1 MERILVERKK
11 VLKAMVKDFI
21 KKIKTPLLNRQLFRE
36 YKISDE
42 FLNEFVLKF
51 RNDKRIVK
59 NTIQEIIENKDMMI
73 DYLIEKEKLQNNV
86 FGISLNLLN
95 LALEENGQKIYSN
108 SKDFIEKIEKILETE
123 KINEEFSFKNFFEI
137 VSKKGIDIYFF
148 KNKTGRYNKAKNPS
162 EFENYCNNFL
172 IEKIT
177 DKETRRLKSDFLE
190 VIRYFSKMVS
200 DYYTYS
206 LGTFGGLNPTPY
218 GLFELEEKETLK
230 YKINLFLN
238 DFENEKTNNFFGIKE
253 VFLKLV

>member
-1 MERILVERKK
+1 MERILIERKK

-21 KKIKTPLLNRQLFRE
+21 KKIKTPLLNGQLFRE

-73 DYLIEKEKLQNNV
+73 DYLIEKEKFQNNV

-206 LGTFGGLNPTPY
+206 LGKFVGLNPTPY

-238 DFENEKTNNFFGIKE
+238 DFKNEKTDNFFGIKE

>member
-21 KKIKTPLLNRQLFRE
+21 KKIKTPLLNGQLFRE

-73 DYLIEKEKLQNNV
+73 DYLIEKEKFQNNV

-95 LALEENGQKIYSN
+95 LALEENGEKIYSN

-123 KINEEFSFKNFFEI
+123 KNKEFSFKNFFEI
-137 VSKKGIDIYFF
+137 VSKKGIDIYFL
-148 KNKTGRYNKAKNPS
+148 KNNTGRYNKAKNPS

-218 GLFELEEKETLK
+218 GLFELEEKKTLK

>member
-21 KKIKTPLLNRQLFRE
+21 KKIKTPLLNGQLFRE

-73 DYLIEKEKLQNNV
+73 DYLIEKEKFQNNV

-95 LALEENGQKIYSN
+95 LALEENGEKIYSN

-123 KINEEFSFKNFFEI
+123 KNKEFSFKNFFEI
-137 VSKKGIDIYFF
+137 VSKKGIDIYFL
-148 KNKTGRYNKAKNPS
+148 KNNTGRYNKAKNPS

-253 VFLKLV
+253 VFFKLV

>member
-21 KKIKTPLLNRQLFRE
+21 KKIKTPLLNGQLFRE

-73 DYLIEKEKLQNNV
+73 DYLIEKEKFQNNV

-95 LALEENGQKIYSN
+95 LALEENGEKIYSN

-123 KINEEFSFKNFFEI
+123 KNKEFSFKIFFEI
-137 VSKKGIDIYFF
+137 VSKKGIDIYFL
-148 KNKTGRYNKAKNPS
+148 KNNTGRYNKAKNPS

-190 VIRYFSKMVS
+190 VTRYFSKMVS

-238 DFENEKTNNFFGIKE
+238 DFENEKINNFFGIKE

>member
-1 MERILVERKK
+1 
-11 VLKAMVKDFI
+11 
-21 KKIKTPLLNRQLFRE
+21 
-36 YKISDE
+36 
-42 FLNEFVLKF
+42 
-51 RNDKRIVK
+51 
-59 NTIQEIIENKDMMI
+59 MI
-73 DYLIEKEKLQNNV
+73 DYLIEKEKFQNNV

-95 LALEENGQKIYSN
+95 LALEENGEKIYSN

-123 KINEEFSFKNFFEI
+123 KNKEFSFKNFFEI

-238 DFENEKTNNFFGIKE
+238 DFENEKTDNFFGIKE
-253 VFLKLV
+253 VFLKLVWFRV

>member
-1 MERILVERKK
+1 MERILIERKK

-21 KKIKTPLLNRQLFRE
+21 KKIRTPLLNGQLFRE

-73 DYLIEKEKLQNNV
+73 DYLIEKEKFQNNV

-95 LALEENGQKIYSN
+95 LALEENGEKIYSN

-123 KINEEFSFKNFFEI
+123 KNKEFSFKDFFEI
-137 VSKKGIDIYFF
+137 VSKKGIDIYFL
-148 KNKTGRYNKAKNPS
+148 KNNTGRYNKVKNFS

>member
-1 MERILVERKK
+1 
-11 VLKAMVKDFI
+11 MVKDFI
-21 KKIKTPLLNRQLFRE
+21 KKIKTPLLNGQLFRE

-73 DYLIEKEKLQNNV
+73 DYLIEKEKIQNNV

-95 LALEENGQKIYSN
+95 LALEENGEKIYSN
-108 SKDFIEKIEKILETE
+108 SKYFIEKIEKILETE
-123 KINEEFSFKNFFEI
+123 KSEEFSFKKFFEI

-148 KNKTGRYNKAKNPS
+148 KNKTGRYNKVKNPS

-206 LGTFGGLNPTPY
+206 LRKFGGLNPTPY

-238 DFENEKTNNFFGIKE
+238 DFENEKIDNFFGIKE
-253 VFLKLV
+253 VFLKLVRFRFCKIVDKEWE

>member
-1 MERILVERKK
+1 MERILIERKK

-21 KKIKTPLLNRQLFRE
+21 KKIKTPLLNGQLFRE

-73 DYLIEKEKLQNNV
+73 DYVIEKEKFQNNV

-95 LALEENGQKIYSN
+95 LALEENGEKIYSN

-123 KINEEFSFKNFFEI
+123 KNKEFSFKDFFEI
-137 VSKKGIDIYFF
+137 VSKKGIDIYFL
-148 KNKTGRYNKAKNPS
+148 KNNTGRYNKLKNSS

>member
-21 KKIKTPLLNRQLFRE
+21 KKIKTPLLNGQLFRE

-73 DYLIEKEKLQNNV
+73 DYLIEKEKFQNNV

-95 LALEENGQKIYSN
+95 LALEENGEKIYSN
-108 SKDFIEKIEKILETE
+108 SKDFIEKIEKILEIE
-123 KINEEFSFKNFFEI
+123 KNKEFSFKNFFEI
-137 VSKKGIDIYFF
+137 VSKKGIDIYFL
-148 KNKTGRYNKAKNPS
+148 KNNTGRYNKAKNPS
-162 EFENYCNNFL
+162 EFENYCNNYL

>member
-1 MERILVERKK
+1 MERILIERKK

-21 KKIKTPLLNRQLFRE
+21 KKIKTPLLNGQLFRE

-73 DYLIEKEKLQNNV
+73 DYLIEKEKFQNNV

-95 LALEENGQKIYSN
+95 LALEENGEKIYSN

-123 KINEEFSFKNFFEI
+123 KNKEFSFKDFFEI
-137 VSKKGIDIYFF
+137 VSKKGIDIYFL
-148 KNKTGRYNKAKNPS
+148 KNNTGRYNKLKNSS

-172 IEKIT
+172 IENRQRNKKI
-177 DKETRRLKSDFLE
+177 EVRLFRSYKIFFKNGFRLLHLFARDIWWFKS
-190 VIRYFSKMVS
+190 
-200 DYYTYS
+200 YS
-206 LGTFGGLNPTPY
+206 LWL
-218 GLFELEEKETLK
+218 
-230 YKINLFLN
+230 I
-238 DFENEKTNNFFGIKE
+238 
-253 VFLKLV
+253 